1 LLVNQLSLDIIL
13 TISNIQ
19 PKTKTFA
26 RIRAALMEEG
36 APVDSDMKREAEVI
50 RQVRDTEPETSPTL
64 SAFPSLQPSQPV
76 HTPDIDPTA
85 TAAKS
90 EVATPLANSFSKHA
104 SRHSGGVEF
113 WNLLDGRYRTP
124 PPSRQGAPFAAD
136 EDITMDMTPST
147 TLGSTTD
154 SKQRSRSSTPHAP
167 GMSAIGEICRK
178 RRRDDDFDPNLFKRR
193 AVSPS
198 VSAQSSP
205 VLNHSS
211 TVDTSGPNIWGPPSK
226 LGPPFSER
234 PVSENGNGS
243 NANGGSTGG
252 ASNGNRLSFHAGT
265 PKRVGLQ
272 GMTEAS
278 DGFMNMS
285 IE

>member
-1 LLVNQLSLDIIL
+1 MAAML
-13 TISNIQ
+13 TIMHKQ

-26 RIRAALMEEG
+26 RIRAALMEEV

-64 SAFPSLQPSQPV
+64 SAFPLLQPTQPLD
-76 HTPDIDPTA
+76 TPDMVPTA
-85 TAAKS
+85 TAAKPDIT
-90 EVATPLANSFSKHA
+90 TPRANSFSKHA
-104 SRHSGGVEF
+104 SRHSGGVDF
-113 WNLLDGRYRTP
+113 WNSLDGRYRTP
-124 PPSRQGAPFAAD
+124 PPTRAGGAFNAD
-136 EDITMDMTPST
+136 EDIAMDMTPST
-147 TLGSTTD
+147 TIGSTVD
-154 SKQRSRSSTPHAP
+154 YKQRSRSSTPHAP

-211 TVDTSGPNIWGPPSK
+211 TVDTNGPNIWGPPSK

-234 PVSENGNGS
+234 PASENGNG
-243 NANGGSTGG
+243 NANGNGGGNGGTGNAG
-252 ASNGNRLSFHAGT
+252 NGNRTSFHAGT
-265 PKRVGLQ
+265 TKRVGLQ